1 MKEDYQLKG
10 ETKSVTVTLEGEV
23 AEILKKMAAY
33 SKFSESEIANTA
45 IKRFIAVHSDFQ
57 PKKQ

>member
-10 ETKSVTVTLEGEV
+10 ETKPVTVNVEAQV
-23 AEILKKMAAY
+23 AEILKAMSVYTKY
-33 SKFSESEIANTA
+33 SESEIVNTA

-57 PKKQ
+57 PKKK